1 MADYGLNDMGM
12 PQAPPEP
19 RDEVLEMVQRARAQ
33 QRAKE
38 LGLDRPL
45 SMGEFLKREG
55 PTALMGAAPMFARAL
70 PAIAGGAALF
80 GSPSQAGDPA
90 SEGPDLTKLYQD
102 QAALQKRIDETT
114 ARRENFRPP
123 GGRKP
128 DRNRDPQFTEADDAL
143 KQLNTQFSGLQN
155 QISTLEARNT
165 PEAKIEGER
174 LKREADAEAK
184 KKTMNTS
191 VKEQLSDIMPY
202 VPAASG
208 ALAGVLGYA
217 IKRPQV
223 TKFNDQM
230 TQLNTRWESAVKQGN
245 KPLAKAIEKE
255 FEAVNKSGPG
265 GTWPAIG
272 AGAAVGELGQLGPVV
287 SDYSKALPGS
297 DLYENTT
304 GTMTNWKEVLGRI
317 GTGALWGGLP
327 AEVGALIASRGK
339 VKPLGFKAETD
350 AMPNQPQ
357 LPPGGPGPNPGQ
369 GGPPLAQWP
378 APAIPAPRG
387 PQGGGG
393 PAPLALLPAPP
404 PAAAPAGAQP
414 NTTLSGYLK
423 KAAPPMPAPA
433 NEAGRPKGLRGGQ
446 DWDDRMSGSKVRNKK
461 TGRLEDMPSE

>member
-1 MADYGLNDMGM
+1 MADYGLNDMGI
-12 PQAPPEP
+12 PPDPEP

-45 SMGEFLKREG
+45 SMGQFLRQEG

-165 PEAKIEGER
+165 PQAKIEGER
-174 LKREADAEAK
+174 LKRDADAEAK
-184 KKTMNTS
+184 KKSMNTS
-191 VKEQLSDIMPY
+191 VKEMMADVMPY

-217 IKRPQV
+217 IKRPHV
-223 TKFNDQM
+223 TKYNTQIND
-230 TQLNTRWESAVKQGN
+230 LETRWKGAVDQGN
-245 KPLAKAIEKE
+245 KTLAQKLRSEFDDVQKA
-255 FEAVNKSGPG
+255 GPG

-297 DLYENTT
+297 DLYKDTT
-304 GTMTNWKEVLGRI
+304 GTMTNIPEVAGRVV
-317 GTGALWGGLP
+317 TGALWGGLP
-327 AEVGALIASRGK
+327 AEVGALIASRGRAR
-339 VKPLGFKAETD
+339 PTGFRAETD

-357 LPPGGPGPNPGQ
+357 LPPGGPGPNPGP
-369 GGPPLAQWP
+369 GGQQLAQWP

-433 NEAGRPKGLRGGQ
+433 NEAGLPKGVKGHQ
-446 DWDDRMSGSKVRNKK
+446 DWDDRMKGSKVRDKK
-461 TGRLEDMPSE
+461 TGRLEEMPE